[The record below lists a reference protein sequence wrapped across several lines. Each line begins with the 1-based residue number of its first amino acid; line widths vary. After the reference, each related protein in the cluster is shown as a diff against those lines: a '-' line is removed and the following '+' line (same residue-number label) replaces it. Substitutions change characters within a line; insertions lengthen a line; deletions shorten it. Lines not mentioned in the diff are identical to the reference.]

1 MICCGPFV
9 TKLAKR
15 LGVLT
20 DEVLDGLSAPIYYR
34 QLDDITLREL
44 IGSNGRLIPD
54 DPQLG
59 VPRGV
64 FESMAGH
71 YGVPLQGDYA
81 HPRAI
86 LRSNISRIRS
96 SVAML
101 RIQRISLTMFPTQS
115 IGSSNTDVLDSPCL
129 LVLIIGTSQSRQHVS
144 TSLIHIESCKSPTAE
159 LFEVDSR
166 RISIR
171 HCEY

>member
-34 QLDDITLREL
+34 QLDDITLKEL

-64 FESMAGH
+64 FDTSSLVCGTMVFHCREIMAPR
-71 YGVPLQGDYA
+71 GVFEEA
-81 HPRAI
+81 HPDWYQVVV
-86 LRSNISRIRS
+86 
-96 SVAML
+96 VAAVTEFDL
-101 RIQRISLTMFPTQS
+101 
-115 IGSSNTDVLDSPCL
+115 GDV
-129 LVLIIGTSQSRQHVS
+129 
-144 TSLIHIESCKSPTAE
+144 
-159 LFEVDSR
+159 
-166 RISIR
+166 
-171 HCEY
+171 